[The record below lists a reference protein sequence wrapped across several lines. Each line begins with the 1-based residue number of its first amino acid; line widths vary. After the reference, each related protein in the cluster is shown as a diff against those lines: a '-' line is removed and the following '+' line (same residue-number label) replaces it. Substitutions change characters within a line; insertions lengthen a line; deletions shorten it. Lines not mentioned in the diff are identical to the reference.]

1 MKEPFIPKK
10 SDRPLIEISQFDL
23 NVEKRLRQREKFD
36 EMIKEKERYLENEQ
50 QLVTFLTFLSNYQF
64 LSYFLLILCVL

>member
-50 QLVTFLTFLSNYQF
+50 QLVTFLTNYHL